1 MRQIPWH
8 YKGTQSTA
16 HILLMSDSIP
26 FYDLNAKSFFNS
38 TVDVDTQSLYQHF
51 LPNIKEHGHIL
62 DAGCGSGRDAKAF
75 LELGYQVTA
84 FDGSKTMAMM
94 ASKLTGLAVKHS
106 LFKAFHSEQQF
117 DGIWACASLL
127 HVPYT
132 ELSDT
137 FTHLASF
144 LKMNGTFYCSFKL
157 GENHQITRN
166 GRVFTDL
173 NYSGLVDILST
184 TPLKINQ
191 HWQTSDLRP
200 DRTGEQWLNALLTR
214 I

>member
-1 MRQIPWH
+1 
-8 YKGTQSTA
+8 
-16 HILLMSDSIP
+16 MSDSIP
-26 FYDLNAKSFFNS
+26 FYDLNAESFFNT
-38 TVDVDTQSLYQHF
+38 TVDVDTQSMYQNF
-51 LPNIKEHGHIL
+51 LPHIQEHGHIL

-84 FDGSKTMAMM
+84 FDGSKAMVNMARN
-94 ASKLTGLAVKHS
+94 LTGLAVEHS
-106 LFKAFHSEQQF
+106 LFKDFQSEQQF

-144 LKMNGTFYCSFKL
+144 LKMDGIFYCSFKL
-157 GENHQITRN
+157 GENYQLIRN
-166 GRVFTDL
+166 GRSFTDV
-173 NYSGLVDILST
+173 NYSGLIDILSN
-184 TPLKINQ
+184 TPLKISH

-200 DRTGEQWLNALLTR
+200 GRANEQWLNALLTR